1 MSRRWM
7 IFSLAMAA
15 GLVACG
21 CREDPETP
29 TTTESAYRVNW
40 PQTRGGELYK
50 HYCAACH
57 GPGGRADGYNS
68 GALST
73 KPRDLTDAAHMSPLS
88 DEHLTRV
95 LRDGGPAADLGP
107 LMPAF
112 GATLKPEELAYLI
125 AHLRTLYRPEEK
137 PGTELDG
144 ADSAE
149 TKGQ

>member
-7 IFSLAMAA
+7 IFTLAMAA
-15 GLVACG
+15 GLVTCG

-57 GPGGRADGYNS
+57 GDRGRGDGYNS
-68 GALST
+68 GAMST
-73 KPRDLTDAAHMSPLS
+73 KPRDLTDAAHMAALS
-88 DEHLTRV
+88 DERLTRV
-95 LRDGGPAADLGP
+95 LRDGGPAANLGP

-112 GATLKPEELAYLI
+112 GATLEPEELENLI

-137 PGTELDG
+137 PGTQQNP
-144 ADSAE
+144 ADSTE

>member
-7 IFSLAMAA
+7 IFTLAIAA
-15 GLVACG
+15 GFAACG

-57 GPGGRADGYNS
+57 GDRGRGDGYNS
-68 GALST
+68 GAMST
-73 KPRDLTDAAHMSPLS
+73 KPRDLTDAAHMAALS
-88 DEHLTRV
+88 DDRLRGV
-95 LRDGGPAADLGP
+95 LRDGGLAANLGP

-112 GATLKPEELAYLI
+112 GATLKPEELQYLI

-137 PGTELDG
+137 SGPPQNP
-144 ADSAE
+144 ADSTE